1 VVSVAIVGLDGAGKT
16 SVTRRLVEQL
26 PYQTVY
32 LYMGMNP
39 DSSNVSLPSTR
50 LVHALKKRGS
60 SGEAGVRVSL
70 HSVAERRRKRGR
82 VWSTLRLVNR
92 LAEET
97 VRHGL
102 GLFHQLGGRLVVT
115 DRDFLI
121 DYSVA
126 AKPPLAL
133 SDRIHL
139 FVLGKLLP
147 KPDLVVWLDAPPDVL
162 YGRKPEVPISYLER
176 RREGIGRLGSAFHRF
191 EVVDADRPL
200 DEVYATVEVLVES
213 VCQGRRVKR
222 QKRGPMP

>member
-16 SVTRRLVEQL
+16 TITRRLVERL
-26 PYQTVY
+26 PQQTVY

-39 DSSNVSLPSTR
+39 DSSNVALPSTR

-60 SGEAGVRVSL
+60 GGKAGAPVSL
-70 HSVAERRRKRGR
+70 HSITERRRKRGR

-102 GLFHQLGGRLVVT
+102 GAWHQWRGRLVVT

-126 AKPPLAL
+126 AKPPLAIT
-133 SDRIHL
+133 DRIHL
-139 FVLGKLLP
+139 FVLAKLLP

-162 YGRKPEVPISYLER
+162 YGRKPEVPIAYLER
-176 RREGIGRLGSAFHRF
+176 RRDGIGRLGSTFRRF

-200 DEVYATVEVLVES
+200 DEVYRSVEILVES
-213 VCQGRRVKR
+213 ACQGRRVKR
-222 QKRGPMP
+222 RKRGPMS

>member
-1 VVSVAIVGLDGAGKT
+1 MSVAIVGLDGAGKT
-16 SVTRRLVEQL
+16 TITRRLVERL
-26 PYQTVY
+26 PYRTVY

-60 SGEAGVRVSL
+60 SGEAGAPVSL
-70 HSVAERRRKRGR
+70 HSIAERRRRRGR
-82 VWSTLRLVNR
+82 MWSTLRLLNR

-102 GLFHQLGGRLVVT
+102 GSWHQWRGRLVVT

-126 AKPPLAL
+126 AKPPMAL
-133 SDRIHL
+133 TDRIHL
-139 FVLGKLLP
+139 FVLGRLLP

-176 RREGIGRLGSAFHRF
+176 RREGIGRVGSAFRRF
-191 EVVDADRPL
+191 EVVDADRSL
-200 DEVYATVEVLVES
+200 DEVYRSVEILVES
-213 VCQGRRVKR
+213 ACQGRRVMPRK
-222 QKRGPMP
+222 KGPMP

>member
-1 VVSVAIVGLDGAGKT
+1 MVSVAIVGLDGAGKT
-16 SVTRRLVEQL
+16 TITRRLVELL

-39 DSSNVSLPSTR
+39 DSSNVALPSTR

-60 SGEAGVRVSL
+60 SGKSGGPVSL
-70 HSVAERRRKRGR
+70 HSIAERRRKRGR
-82 VWSTLRLVNR
+82 VWSTLRLLNR

-102 GLFHQLGGRLVVT
+102 RLVHEWRGRLVVT
-115 DRDFLI
+115 DRDFFI

-126 AKPPLAL
+126 VKPPLPL

-139 FVLGKLLP
+139 FALGKLLP

-176 RREGIGRLGSAFHRF
+176 RREGIGRLGSAFRRF
-191 EVVDADRPL
+191 EVVDADRSV
-200 DEVYATVEVLVES
+200 DEVYRSVESLVES
-213 VCQGRRVKR
+213 ACQGRRVKLR
-222 QKRGPMP
+222 KEGPAS

>member
-1 VVSVAIVGLDGAGKT
+1 MVSVAIVGLDGAGKT
-16 SVTRRLVEQL
+16 TITRRLVERL

-39 DSSNVSLPSTR
+39 DSSNVALPSTR

-60 SGEAGVRVSL
+60 SGEGGAPVSL
-70 HSVAERRRKRGR
+70 HSIAERRRKRGR
-82 VWSTLRLVNR
+82 VWSTLRLLNR
-92 LAEET
+92 LAEEM

-102 GLFHQLGGRLVVT
+102 GLLHGWRGRLVVA
-115 DRDFLI
+115 DRDFFI

-176 RREGIGRLGSAFHRF
+176 RREGIGRLGSAFRRF
-191 EVVDADRPL
+191 EVVDADRSL
-200 DEVYATVEVLVES
+200 DEVYRAVEVLVES
-213 VCQGRRVKR
+213 ACQGRRVKLR
-222 QKRGPMP
+222 TGGLAP